1 MEKEYKYIIK
11 NIIKNEQ
18 QIYFQKLELNSLCA
32 ERGIGRE
39 WERVYC
45 KQNNILYI
53 AYNIQGEQEKKFK
66 IIKNGSFSTSHKN
79 SVTPELYDSETPGF

>member
-32 ERGIGRE
+32 ERGKGRD
-39 WERVYC
+39 WEREYC

-53 AYNIQGEQEKKFK
+53 AYNIQGVQEKNFK
-66 IIKNGSFSTSHKN
+66 IIKNGSFSKSQEN
-79 SVTPELYDSETPGF
+79 SVTLKLYDSETPGF

>member
-1 MEKEYKYIIK
+1 M
-11 NIIKNEQ
+11 
-18 QIYFQKLELNSLCA
+18 
-32 ERGIGRE
+32 
-39 WERVYC
+39 YC